1 MAIDSSKFF
10 DSIRIKPNKLS
21 AKQQAQAREEAAMCE
36 WAGCQNKGPHRA
48 PKGRE
53 NSREYFHFC
62 LNHVREYNQNYNFFQ
77 GMNADAVAR
86 YQKDALTGHR
96 PTWKMGANTA
106 GKKGKQAAEDF
117 DGASDPFSMF
127 SELNG
132 RGRWRPGP
140 GYVHYSP
147 WHCPDSRRTRPDQP
161 PAALLLAGM
170 RGPAGGARDREDRRK
185 RLPRDFQR
193 VEQDRGEELD
203 VGIQR
208 ALWILFSQRAA
219 DIGL

>member
-36 WAGCQNKGPHRA
+36 WAGCPNKGPHRA

-96 PTWKMGANTA
+96 PTWKMGANGT
-106 GKKGKQAAEDF
+106 KGKGKTAEADLEGAA
-117 DGASDPFSMF
+117 DPFAMF

-132 RGRWRPGP
+132 RASWRPGP
-140 GYVHYSP
+140 GSSRTEAPKAEVRKIFNAERKALQVMGLTAEATLEDVKAKYKALVKQH
-147 WHCPDSRRTRPDQP
+147 HPD
-161 PAALLLAGM
+161 AN
-170 RGPAGGARDREDRRK
+170 GGDRSTEDRLIEIIK
-185 RLPRDFQR
+185 AYNYLKT
-193 VEQDRGEELD
+193 VVRG
-203 VGIQR
+203 
-208 ALWILFSQRAA
+208 A
-219 DIGL
+219 